1 MGDEELVIREL
12 AIGNRISASQKSEEL
27 KGKEHMVLLA
37 FTIVNGVLFG
47 WLLYITVFAGY
58 WGVASLV
65 PGYSGRCRL
74 SKQPGTQ
81 VRPRANLNTGKNQDD
96 APDS

>member
-27 KGKEHMVLLA
+27 KGKEHMVLLTFA
-37 FTIVNGVLFG
+37 NANGVIFG

-58 WGVASLV
+58 LGGGFAGAWLQRPLQAFNAARH
-65 PGYSGRCRL
+65 PGS
-74 SKQPGTQ
+74 SPG
-81 VRPRANLNTGKNQDD
+81 
-96 APDS
+96 

>member
-1 MGDEELVIREL
+1 MRNWELGNWEL

-37 FTIVNGVLFG
+37 FTNANGVLFG

-58 WGVASLV
+58 WGGGFAGAWLQRPLQAFNAARHPGSSL
-65 PGYSGRCRL
+65 G
-74 SKQPGTQ
+74 
-81 VRPRANLNTGKNQDD
+81 
-96 APDS
+96 